1 MDSNACSPDARLTRF
16 LDETGVEHV
25 LVEHPAIFSAFDEAD
40 AVGVEPANVAKTLV
54 LHDHDGYRLAVI
66 PSARRLDL
74 ARARAALRAS
84 RHLRLA
90 TEEEIEVAFPDFEVG
105 ALPPFGGSIPLPEVV
120 DIRLLYRDRIMCA
133 AGDHRHG
140 VLLDPRELLR
150 LVEPRVSDLCEHA
163 PGERRFADLPR
174 P

>member
-1 MDSNACSPDARLTRF
+1 MDSIASSPCARLARF
-16 LDETGVEHV
+16 LDETGVEHE
-25 LVEHPAIFSAFDEAD
+25 LVEHPATFSALEEAD
-40 AVGVEPANVAKTLV
+40 AVGVQPADGAKTLV

-66 PSARRLDL
+66 PAARRLDF
-74 ARARAALRAS
+74 ARARVALRAS

-90 TEEEIEVAFPDFEVG
+90 TEEEIKVAFPGFEVG

-120 DIRLLYRDRIMCA
+120 DIRVLYRERIMCA

-150 LVEPRVSDLCEHA
+150 LAEPRVADVCEHA
-163 PGERRFADLPR
+163 PGEHRFADLPR